1 MKNSGLLA
9 FAGALMGLVTAA
21 SGADKVSEVFIRDAV
36 QGNLAEIKLGQLAQ
50 EKTQSAEVKSY
61 AQMLVTDHSTSNEQA
76 EKAAKQIGITIPTE
90 LSVSQKVTYNRM
102 SKLSGTAFDRAFVA
116 EMIAGRKT
124 SITRFQNE
132 AKKNDD
138 PAGDFATDAAD
149 SEEASRRGTA
159 AGTGFMNPRLSASHT
174 PVFRASLGQRSTL
187 SKVSVAFRD

>member
-9 FAGALMGLVTAA
+9 FAGALLGLVTAA

-76 EKAAKQIGITIPTE
+76 EKDAKQIGITIPTE
-90 LSVSQKVTYNRM
+90 LSVSQKSTYNRM

-116 EMIAGRKT
+116 EMIAGYKT
-124 SITRFQNE
+124 NITRFQKE
-132 AKKNDD
+132 AKKKDD
-138 PAGDFATDAAD
+138 PAADFANQMLPTLKKHLDAAQQL
-149 SEEASRRGTA
+149 EPGI
-159 AGTGFMNPRLSASHT
+159 
-174 PVFRASLGQRSTL
+174 
-187 SKVSVAFRD
+187 

>member
-1 MKNSGLLA
+1 MKNSRLLA
-9 FAGALMGLVTAA
+9 FAGALLGLVTAA

-76 EKAAKQIGITIPTE
+76 KKVAKQIGITIPTE

-116 EMIAGRKT
+116 EMIAGHKT
-124 SITRFQNE
+124 NITRFQNE
-132 AKKNDD
+132 AKKKDD
-138 PAGDFATDAAD
+138 PAADFANQMLPILKKHLDAAQQL
-149 SEEASRRGTA
+149 EPGI
-159 AGTGFMNPRLSASHT
+159 
-174 PVFRASLGQRSTL
+174 
-187 SKVSVAFRD
+187 

>member
-1 MKNSGLLA
+1 M
-9 FAGALMGLVTAA
+9 
-21 SGADKVSEVFIRDAV
+21 FIRDAV

-76 EKAAKQIGITIPTE
+76 EKVAKQIGITIPTE

-149 SEEASRRGTA
+149 FEEASRRGTA
-159 AGTGFMNPRLSASHT
+159 AGTGFMSSRVRYAEHCLKMVPLAPDQEYRN
-174 PVFRASLGQRSTL
+174 VQREMAAEWLKLADAVLHPLKRIT
-187 SKVSVAFRD
+187 

>member
-9 FAGALMGLVTAA
+9 LAGALLGLVTAA

-50 EKTQSAEVKSY
+50 EKTLSAEVKSY

-76 EKAAKQIGITIPTE
+76 EKVAKQIGITIPTE
-90 LSVSQKVTYNRM
+90 LSVSQKATYNRM

-116 EMIAGRKT
+116 EMIAGHKT

-132 AKKNDD
+132 AKKKDD
-138 PAGDFATDAAD
+138 PAADFANQMLLILKKHLDAAQLL
-149 SEEASRRGTA
+149 EPGI
-159 AGTGFMNPRLSASHT
+159 
-174 PVFRASLGQRSTL
+174 
-187 SKVSVAFRD
+187 

>member
-9 FAGALMGLVTAA
+9 FAGALLGLVTAA

-76 EKAAKQIGITIPTE
+76 EKVAKQIGITIPTE
-90 LSVSQKVTYNRM
+90 LSVSQKSTYNRM

-116 EMIAGRKT
+116 EMIAGYKT
-124 SITRFQNE
+124 NITRFQNE
-132 AKKNDD
+132 AKKKDD
-138 PAGDFATDAAD
+138 PAADFANQMLPTLKKHLDAAQQL
-149 SEEASRRGTA
+149 EPGI
-159 AGTGFMNPRLSASHT
+159 
-174 PVFRASLGQRSTL
+174 
-187 SKVSVAFRD
+187 